1 MNNSSSCYDS
11 GNSRYKEKRVTGMVT
26 SNAMITSAGP
36 PQFDQKEQALIYQVA
51 GPHFEKDGK
60 TLFRGTYDLIMR
72 KDVAQCL
79 YNFSNAPIKAS
90 ISVITA
96 NGEEIVAT
104 EQIAERNDASGEW
117 ITLGKYGFT
126 FSSPKLKVKLTQ
138 EKIAAPATTTV
149 QPAPAPKPASP
160 TKKNSI
166 ICIKG
171 KLKKIVT
178 GSKPKCPT
186 GYRVS

>member
-1 MNNSSSCYDS
+1 
-11 GNSRYKEKRVTGMVT
+11 
-26 SNAMITSAGP
+26 
-36 PQFDQKEQALIYQVA
+36 
-51 GPHFEKDGK
+51 
-60 TLFRGTYDLIMR
+60 MR

-166 ICIKG
+166 TCIKG

>member
-1 MNNSSSCYDS
+1 
-11 GNSRYKEKRVTGMVT
+11 MVT
-26 SNAMITSAGP
+26 SNAMITTPGP
-36 PQFDQKEQALIYQVA
+36 PQFDQKEQALIYQLA
-51 GPHFEKDGK
+51 GPHFERDGK

-79 YNFSNAPIKAS
+79 YNFSNAPIKAT
-90 ISVITA
+90 ISVISAT
-96 NGEEIVAT
+96 GEEIVST

-138 EKIAAPATTTV
+138 DPQSKSSSETASTV
-149 QPAPAPKPASP
+149 KPAPAPQMKPS
-160 TKKNSI
+160 KNAI
-166 ICIKG
+166 VCVNFKNQ

-178 GSKPKCPT
+178 GTKPKCPA
-186 GYRVS
+186 GYRVG

>member
-1 MNNSSSCYDS
+1 
-11 GNSRYKEKRVTGMVT
+11 
-26 SNAMITSAGP
+26 MITSAGP

-60 TLFRGTYDLIMR
+60 TLFRGTYDLVMR

-79 YNFSNAPIKAS
+79 YNFSNAPIKAT
-90 ISVITA
+90 ISVINA

-104 EQIAERNDASGEW
+104 EQLAERNDASGEW

-138 EKIAAPATTTV
+138 EKSAAPAVTAGKPSAAT
-149 QPAPAPKPASP
+149 KPATT

-166 ICIKG
+166 TCIKG
-171 KLKKIVT
+171 KLKKVVS